1 MILKLLNPY
10 YFSKFAI
17 KLIPLVFVSMIF
29 LMGAGL
35 YYALVMSP
43 PDYQQGEMVR
53 IMYVHVPSSWLALG
67 IYTFIA
73 ICSFCSL
80 VWKTKLSFVMAAASA
95 PIGAAFC
102 LISMVTGSLWGKPI
116 WGAWWVWDA
125 RLTSMLVLF
134 LLYISYLAVINSGDN
149 MRRTEKP
156 AAVIALIGFVNIPII
171 KFSVNIWY
179 SLHQPASVLRLG
191 SPTIHHSML
200 LPLMLMF
207 ISFILYFLLVLSLR
221 SYTLIHQLKNQ
232 VNI

>member
-17 KLIPLVFVSMIF
+17 KLIPLVFISMIF
-29 LMGAGL
+29 LMGVGL
-35 YYALVMSP
+35 YYALVTSP

-73 ICSFCSL
+73 VCSFCSL
-80 VWKTKLSFVMAAASA
+80 VWKTKLSFIMAAASA

-134 LLYISYLAVINSGDN
+134 LLYISYIAVINSGDN

-156 AAVIALIGFVNIPII
+156 AAVIALIGFVNIPIV

-191 SPTIHHSML
+191 APTIHHSML

-207 ISFILYFLLVLSLR
+207 ISFIMYFVLVLSLR

-232 VNI
+232 ANI